1 MNGLAPRCRLIFSK
15 ICRLAYW
22 WECSSH
28 NKVRE
33 LGSKR
38 CKSVWSIS
46 VTIVNMYKHG
56 QLSHVS
62 CVLFAQ
68 YARTSNK
75 LLKLNFVIQWYHCFQ
90 ISDYQT
96 ILIFDILGKIKAW
109 PPVLIQIRQRDQPAI
124 IFIQNEWLCISSI
137 KVLL

>member
-1 MNGLAPRCRLIFSK
+1 MLVEHNIHVIQQYHTHMRCCIFCISR
-15 ICRLAYW
+15 IGTLVHPLQMSYGFQQSSYW

-46 VTIVNMYKHG
+46 VTIMAGPKALM
-56 QLSHVS
+56 Q
-62 CVLFAQ
+62 VLFAQ

-96 ILIFDILGKIKAW
+96 FW
-109 PPVLIQIRQRDQPAI
+109 PPVCKDNIRQRDQPAI
-124 IFIQNEWLCISSI
+124 IFISNSG
-137 KVLL
+137 